1 MLRLFP
7 TSSGFAAAL
16 ALSVAFQAPLRAAQ
30 ASAAAQPQGTEQSK
44 PAAQAPADLVGSI
57 RAAVRWLRSQQDL
70 TTGSYGSVDAT
81 ALALRA
87 FATCPD
93 RYRSVDGPFVRRA
106 AEWLIAQQAADGSIA
121 AAAAD
126 ANARR
131 TSTALCV
138 AAFIALSEPQHATAM
153 AKAMEFLGP
162 DAASAALRWPVAT
175 ESWPLDD
182 DQQMKAAERML
193 AAQTEKG
200 RWIGA
205 RGAVAETA
213 AHAVALAAVEAR
225 MAAKRVAAP
234 QSSPELQPLPSFSAA
249 DRAGAL
255 RAIEKGAAYLVS
267 VGDNGKWGAPGR
279 PDAGLSAMVLA
290 ALQSQPAPRAEAV
303 QQAIDSGLEWLVSL
317 QQPDGSIH
325 DGKLANYTT
334 SAAIMALARA
344 DAERFAPVIAKAKA
358 FLVGLQA
365 DEGEG
370 YSEGDLYYG
379 GIGYGSTERP
389 DLSNLQMALEAL
401 AASGLEPNAPTYK
414 KALKFLERCQNR
426 SESNTIELRDG
437 EKLVKSGEDGGAGY
451 APGDSKAGFVELAGG
466 AVAPRSYGSMTYALL
481 KCLVFAGVSKDDPR
495 LKAAFEWVRANYT
508 LDINPGFDASID
520 PSAPYQGLFYYLHT
534 MAQALD
540 LLEVE
545 SLVDNAGREHAWR
558 AELCGR
564 MVSLQSKLDGSWTN
578 RNSPRWYEGNPLLG
592 TAYALLTLDAALPK

>member
-1 MLRLFP
+1 MLRFLNA
-7 TSSGFAAAL
+7 TGGLAAAL
-16 ALSVAFQAPLRAAQ
+16 VLIVSTRAPLSATQPQAPSTAQ
-30 ASAAAQPQGTEQSK
+30 AGD
-44 PAAQAPADLVGSI
+44 AAQAPLDLAGPV
-57 RAAVRWLRSQQDL
+57 RTAVRWLRSQQDL
-70 TTGSYGSVDAT
+70 ATGSYGSVDAT

-87 FATCPD
+87 FASCPD

-106 AEWLIAQQAADGSIA
+106 AEWLITQQAADGSIA
-121 AAAAD
+121 APGAD
-126 ANARR
+126 AETRR
-131 TSTALCV
+131 RSSALSV
-138 AAFIALSEPQHATAM
+138 AALIALSEPQYAAAM

-162 DAASAALRWPVAT
+162 EAASEALRWPVAT
-175 ESWPLDD
+175 ERWPLDD
-182 DQQMKAAERML
+182 AQQLAAAHKWL
-193 AAQTEKG
+193 AAQADKG
-200 RWIGA
+200 RWIGP
-205 RGAVAETA
+205 RGPVAETA
-213 AHAVALAAVEAR
+213 AHAVALAAIEAR
-225 MAAKRVAAP
+225 LAAERVASP
-234 QSSPELQPLPSFSAA
+234 QSSPLQPLPSFSAA
-249 DRAGAL
+249 DRASAL
-255 RAIEKGAAYLVS
+255 RAIEKGSAYLLS
-267 VGDNGKWGAPGR
+267 VGDGGKWGAPGR

-290 ALQSQPAPRAEAV
+290 ALQAQPAPRPEPLQKTLDA
-303 QQAIDSGLEWLVSL
+303 GLAWLVSL

-334 SAAIMALARA
+334 SAAVMALARA
-344 DAERFAPVIAKAKA
+344 DAVRFAPVIAKART
-358 FLVGLQA
+358 FLIGLQA

-426 SESNTIELRDG
+426 SESNGIELRDG
-437 EKLVKSGEDGGAGY
+437 ERLVKSGEDGGAGY

-495 LKAAFEWVRANYT
+495 LKAAYEWVRANYT
-508 LDINPGFDASID
+508 LDINPGFDTSID

-534 MAQALD
+534 MAQALH
-540 LLEVE
+540 LLGVE
-545 SLVDNAGREHAWR
+545 SLVDNAGREHPWR
-558 AELCGR
+558 SELCGR
-564 MVSLQSKLDGSWTN
+564 IVSLQSKLDGSWTN